1 MDRTERLYEIDR
13 LLKEFKVVPMS
24 RFLEELEV
32 SRSTVKRDFEYL
44 RDRLNAPLV
53 WDHRRRGY
61 RYEKPQAG
69 MPQYA
74 LPGLWFNE
82 SELCALLSM
91 DALLTGLQPGLLE
104 AHLAP
109 LRNRIRRL
117 LGSGGHAAEEVGK
130 RVKIA
135 HLAAR
140 PVPGNHFKTIMS
152 ALLNRLRLK
161 IHHYRRGLG
170 SGLGRVISPQ
180 RLVYYRNNWYLDAW
194 CHLRE
199 DLRCFAVDA
208 IGRLE
213 LLDDKACEVDEGE
226 LDREFTST
234 YGIFAGC
241 RTTDVVLR
249 FSPVCARWVAR
260 EEWHPDQRAAVDEQG
275 RYLLSLPC
283 SHDTELLMDIMR
295 YGPEVEILQP
305 EELRRRIEKLLTE
318 TLELYRGGGD
328 EKPLPVT
335 E

>member
-109 LRNRIRRL
+109 LRNGFAACSAVAATPPRKL
-117 LGSGGHAAEEVGK
+117 AKGS
-130 RVKIA
+130 R
-135 HLAAR
+135 
-140 PVPGNHFKTIMS
+140 
-152 ALLNRLRLK
+152 
-161 IHHYRRGLG
+161 
-170 SGLGRVISPQ
+170 SPTW
-180 RLVYYRNNWYLDAW
+180 R
-194 CHLRE
+194 
-199 DLRCFAVDA
+199 
-208 IGRLE
+208 
-213 LLDDKACEVDEGE
+213 
-226 LDREFTST
+226 LDR
-234 YGIFAGC
+234 C
-241 RTTDVVLR
+241 RATISR
-249 FSPVCARWVAR
+249 PS
-260 EEWHPDQRAAVDEQG
+260 
-275 RYLLSLPC
+275 
-283 SHDTELLMDIMR
+283 
-295 YGPEVEILQP
+295 
-305 EELRRRIEKLLTE
+305 
-318 TLELYRGGGD
+318 
-328 EKPLPVT
+328 
-335 E
+335 